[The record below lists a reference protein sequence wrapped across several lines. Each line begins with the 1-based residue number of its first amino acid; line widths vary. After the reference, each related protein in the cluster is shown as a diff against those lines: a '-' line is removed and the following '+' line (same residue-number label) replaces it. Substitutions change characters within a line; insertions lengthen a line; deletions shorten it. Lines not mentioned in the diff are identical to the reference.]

1 MAFMMIIPLN
11 EVLLPHIYGK
21 VIDAIQKKKGF
32 LPLFFLMIGLVT
44 FIQIGY
50 SLGDWHDT
58 YVNPA
63 FQSFVRQSM
72 LNSIFEKYENCYEDV
87 AAGDVISKFVKSP
100 LIMIEWFT
108 NIKDYMIPYALVIIF
123 ASIYFLYYDIV
134 LGLCLIVTMIF
145 VLTLLIISPM
155 QCIKDTLEQSKAFDD
170 LHEEIDDILRN
181 LMAVYGSDQKSNEL
195 DNIYRMDLKYKEAFA
210 ATMKCILKYKAIAI
224 PFIATFFSIFVMRCN
239 YLIQNNRMK
248 SSNFVSLF
256 MIVLYMMSTM
266 MWLVDIIRNIIFD
279 WGMVKRAEMLLEY
292 KPRMSKELVGVP
304 KPPSDG
310 IGLYNVSF
318 SYDDSIN
325 HVLKNVTLYF
335 RPGERVVLIGDIG
348 SGKSTILKL
357 LMQFYIPNEGD
368 LFIDGGWYS
377 TKGTYDIRRRIGYIP
392 QNPILFNRSIY
403 DNLKYGSDNI
413 SNKEVDALLIRLGV
427 IDEFMN
433 LENGLDTLIGKNG
446 SKLSGGQKQL
456 VWCIRILLS
465 DPDIILM
472 DEFTSAMD
480 IKTKDLIAGILENM
494 MVGKT
499 IIMVTHDPYLLK
511 FATRQVKMK
520 DGQVVKSE

>member
-1 MAFMMIIPLN
+1 MFFFNILKDFSKHHPIMVLISMAFMMIIPLN

-123 ASIYFLYYDIV
+123 ASLYFLYYDIV

-224 PFIATFFSIFVMRCN
+224 PLLPHF
-239 YLIQNNRMK
+239 
-248 SSNFVSLF
+248 SLF
-256 MIVLYMMSTM
+256 LSCV
-266 MWLVDIIRNIIFD
+266 
-279 WGMVKRAEMLLEY
+279 
-292 KPRMSKELVGVP
+292 
-304 KPPSDG
+304 
-310 IGLYNVSF
+310 
-318 SYDDSIN
+318 
-325 HVLKNVTLYF
+325 VT
-335 RPGERVVLIGDIG
+335 I
-348 SGKSTILKL
+348 
-357 LMQFYIPNEGD
+357 
-368 LFIDGGWYS
+368 
-377 TKGTYDIRRRIGYIP
+377 
-392 QNPILFNRSIY
+392 
-403 DNLKYGSDNI
+403 
-413 SNKEVDALLIRLGV
+413 
-427 IDEFMN
+427 
-433 LENGLDTLIGKNG
+433 
-446 SKLSGGQKQL
+446 
-456 VWCIRILLS
+456 
-465 DPDIILM
+465 
-472 DEFTSAMD
+472 
-480 IKTKDLIAGILENM
+480 
-494 MVGKT
+494 
-499 IIMVTHDPYLLK
+499 
-511 FATRQVKMK
+511 
-520 DGQVVKSE
+520 